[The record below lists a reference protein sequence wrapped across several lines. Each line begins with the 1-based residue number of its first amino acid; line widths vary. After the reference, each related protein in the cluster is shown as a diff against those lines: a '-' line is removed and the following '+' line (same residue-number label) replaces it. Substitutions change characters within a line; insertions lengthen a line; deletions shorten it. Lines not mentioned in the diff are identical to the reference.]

1 MLRRIL
7 YSLIIGFVV
16 FYFPALELIP
26 VAKAAS
32 ESIPSASDVVR
43 GFQSELLSVMKKASE
58 LGYEGRYSKLEP
70 LVKKS
75 HDLQTIARI
84 VTGRAWKGLSDEQR
98 QDFVNLFARL
108 SVATY
113 AHNFDDY
120 AGEMFKFEGETKTS
134 RGDSL
139 VRTVLIESDG
149 KEIPFDYILRRR
161 DGHWLIINII
171 ADGVSDL
178 ALKRSE
184 YTAIIRREGFDALT
198 AKLKNKLANY
208 SQGKDG

>member
-7 YSLIIGFVV
+7 YSLITSFVV
-16 FYFPALELIP
+16 FGFSALDLIP
-26 VAKAAS
+26 VSKAAS

-43 GFQSELLSVMKKASE
+43 QFQSELLSVMKKANE
-58 LGYEGRYSKLEP
+58 LGYQGRYSKLEP

-75 HDLQTIARI
+75 HDLRTIARI
-84 VTGRAWKGLSDEQR
+84 VTGRAWNRLSDEQR

-113 AHNFDDY
+113 AHNFDGY
-120 AGEMFKFEGETKTS
+120 SGETFKFEGETKTS
-134 RGDSL
+134 RGDIL
-139 VRTVLIESDG
+139 VHTALIESDG
-149 KEIPFDYILRRR
+149 KEISFDYILRRR

-184 YTAIIRREGFDALT
+184 YTGIIRREGFESLT
-198 AKLKNKLANY
+198 AKLKNKIANY
-208 SQGKDG
+208 SQGEGG

>member
-16 FYFPALELIP
+16 FGFSALDLIP
-26 VAKAAS
+26 VSKAVS

-43 GFQSELLSVMKKASE
+43 GFQSELLSVMKKANE
-58 LGYEGRYSKLEP
+58 LGYQGRYSKLEP

-75 HDLQTIARI
+75 HDLRTIARI
-84 VTGRAWKGLSDEQR
+84 VTGRAWKGLSNEQR
-98 QDFVNLFARL
+98 QDFVNLFGRL

-120 AGEMFKFEGETKTS
+120 SGETFKFEGETKTS
-134 RGDSL
+134 RGDIL
-139 VRTVLIESDG
+139 VRTALIESDG
-149 KEIPFDYILRRR
+149 KEISFDYILRRR

-184 YTAIIRREGFDALT
+184 YTGIIRREGFDALT
-198 AKLKNKLANY
+198 AKLKNKIASY
-208 SQGKDG
+208 SQGEGG

>member
-7 YSLIIGFVV
+7 YSLITGFVV
-16 FYFPALELIP
+16 FGFSALDLIP
-26 VAKAAS
+26 VSKAAS

-43 GFQSELLSVMKKASE
+43 EFQSELLSVMKKANE
-58 LGYEGRYSKLEP
+58 LGYQGRYSKLEP

-98 QDFVNLFARL
+98 KDFVNLFARL
-108 SVATY
+108 SIATY
-113 AHNFDDY
+113 AHNFDGY
-120 AGEMFKFEGETKTS
+120 SGEAFKFVAESKTS

-139 VRTVLIESDG
+139 VRTALIESDG
-149 KEIPFDYILRRR
+149 KEISFDYILRRR

-184 YTAIIRREGFDALT
+184 YTGIIRREGFEALT
-198 AKLKNKLANY
+198 VKLENKIANY
-208 SQGKDG
+208 SQAEGG